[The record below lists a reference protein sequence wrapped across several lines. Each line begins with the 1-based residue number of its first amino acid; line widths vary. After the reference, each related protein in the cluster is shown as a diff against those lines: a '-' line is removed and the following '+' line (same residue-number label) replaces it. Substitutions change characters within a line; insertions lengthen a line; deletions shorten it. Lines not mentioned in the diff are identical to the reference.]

1 MPEPPRS
8 RLRALLEHPRARG
21 PVTRAVV
28 GLLAVALVSVAM
40 LGALVVWHLLRRGR
54 LIRDR
59 LGPPRDTL
67 LPSPETEQTQP
78 RRPSDGA
85 PLA

>member
-8 RLRALLEHPRARG
+8 RLRALLEHPRARA

-28 GLLAVALVSVAM
+28 GLLAVALVSVGA

-67 LPSPETEQTQP
+67 LSSLETEETNP
-78 RRPSDGA
+78 RRPPDGA
-85 PLA
+85 TSA